1 MRTLI
6 IVARDSMLSDLEEL
20 LSKNGVKAYTILSN
34 VMGKGVT
41 GRVFGTFL
49 NPDIN
54 TIIFAVL
61 EPDQADQAI
70 NALKTLHTGRK
81 KEASYDD
88 KPIPLKVFSFPCEEH
103 V

>member
-1 MRTLI
+1 
-6 IVARDSMLSDLEEL
+6 MLSDLEEL
-20 LSKNGVKAYTILSN
+20 LQSNGVKAYTIMSN

-61 EPDQADQAI
+61 PADQADKAVS
-70 NALKTLHTGRK
+70 ALQTLHATRK
-81 KEASYDD
+81 AVSQDT
-88 KPIPLKVFSFPCEEH
+88 PIPLKVFSFPCEEH